1 MEKFGLSFK
10 EAYAVAKNV
19 EQQLRMSGSET
30 VEEDMLAHVVAVT
43 LEARF
48 GREARLRYEAT
59 LSDPVDLYVV
69 ESAGTRLPY
78 SRGILARSLMP
89 IGLAPELAYALAKRT
104 EAVLWQSGKR
114 RVYRSEVRRLVNRLL
129 NEEAGGAC
137 ARRYALLHRLREA
150 EQPVIILLGAAPG
163 VGKSTVAAELGSRL
177 GIPRMVSTDSVRQA
191 LRSLIS
197 KGLSPLLHE
206 SSYTAW
212 RAELLPVELEQAQ
225 LDPVR
230 VIRGFRVQIQQLA
243 TAVNAIIE
251 RNIQE
256 NMSLVMEG
264 IHLVPGLSP
273 LGTFENA
280 LVVEVMLSVEDEDNH
295 RDHFALRERQTHAR
309 RDQDVYL
316 DHYREIRILHD
327 YLVDRAR
334 AEGVPVVDA
343 SDLDHAVD
351 RAMELLL
358 NALLVRGMID
368 GEEAGAVASG
378 VHLDAAG
385 VTPLPDCTA
394 ATGNPALRRTGVG
407 TTPLLYRPGC
417 GRNRSGCR
425 PRGADVAARPGVP
438 RLRGARGDPPG
449 GHLPS
454 AGWRLRQQGGR
465 PRVRP
470 GDAGDQRERPPAGLG
485 RGHSARRRAT
495 RTAHTGRLPR

>member
-1 MEKFGLSFK
+1 MKPQDVQVRHGERSYSFSAGELVEALQASSVPTDQAIRIARDVEKKLRSANRQEIRYEQLMGRIVEAVRERVGSEAAEQVRVQTPPFVSLVVNKGEGEERFSKTTLAHSLEKLGLSFK
-10 EAYAVAKNV
+10 EAYSVAKQV
-19 EQQLRMSGSET
+19 EQQLRMGGSEA
-30 VEEDMLAHVVAVT
+30 VAEDMLAHVVAVT

-69 ESAGTRLPY
+69 ESDGSRLPY

-89 IGLAPELAYALAKRT
+89 IGLAPELAYSLAKQT
-104 EAVLWQSGKR
+104 EEVLWQSGKR
-114 RVYRSEVRRLVNRLL
+114 QVYRAEVRRLVNRILT
-129 NEEAGGAC
+129 EEAGVDF
-137 ARRYALLHRLREA
+137 ARRYALLHRLRESD
-150 EQPVIILLGAAPG
+150 QPVIILVGGAPG
-163 VGKSTVAAELGSRL
+163 VGKSTVAAELGYRL

-197 KGLSPLLHE
+197 KELSPLLHE

-212 RAELLPVELEQAQ
+212 RAELLPIELEQAHP
-225 LDPVR
+225 DPIR

-273 LGTFENA
+273 MGTFDNA

-334 AEGVPVVDA
+334 AEGGPVVDA

-351 RAMELLL
+351 RAMELIL

-368 GEEAGAVASG
+368 GEEAGTVAS
-378 VHLDAAG
+378 
-385 VTPLPDCTA
+385 
-394 ATGNPALRRTGVG
+394 
-407 TTPLLYRPGC
+407 
-417 GRNRSGCR
+417 
-425 PRGADVAARPGVP
+425 
-438 RLRGARGDPPG
+438 
-449 GHLPS
+449 
-454 AGWRLRQQGGR
+454 
-465 PRVRP
+465 
-470 GDAGDQRERPPAGLG
+470 
-485 RGHSARRRAT
+485 
-495 RTAHTGRLPR
+495 

>member
-1 MEKFGLSFK
+1 MKPQDVQVRHGERSYSFSAGELVEALQASSVPTDHAIRIARDVEKKLRAANRQEIRYEQLLARIVEAVKERVGPEAAEQIRSQTPPFVGLAVQKGDQEERFSKRTLAHSMEKFGLSFK

-69 ESAGTRLPY
+69 ESDGTRLPY

-104 EAVLWQSGKR
+104 EEVLWQSGKR

-129 NEEAGGAC
+129 NEEAGGDF

-150 EQPVIILLGAAPG
+150 EQPVIILVGGAPG
-163 VGKSTVAAELGSRL
+163 VGKSTVAAELGYRL

-197 KGLSPLLHE
+197 KELSPLLHE

-351 RAMELLL
+351 RAMELIL

-368 GEEAGAVASG
+368 GEEAGTVAS
-378 VHLDAAG
+378 
-385 VTPLPDCTA
+385 
-394 ATGNPALRRTGVG
+394 
-407 TTPLLYRPGC
+407 
-417 GRNRSGCR
+417 
-425 PRGADVAARPGVP
+425 
-438 RLRGARGDPPG
+438 
-449 GHLPS
+449 
-454 AGWRLRQQGGR
+454 
-465 PRVRP
+465 
-470 GDAGDQRERPPAGLG
+470 
-485 RGHSARRRAT
+485 
-495 RTAHTGRLPR
+495 